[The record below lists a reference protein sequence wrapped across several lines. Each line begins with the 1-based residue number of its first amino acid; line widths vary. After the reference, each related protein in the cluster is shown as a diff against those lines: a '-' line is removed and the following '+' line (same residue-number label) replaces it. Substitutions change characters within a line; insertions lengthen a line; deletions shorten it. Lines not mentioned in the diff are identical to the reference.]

1 MKSPRIAFMFHSVH
15 PSGGNLWLQRLLL
28 HGPFPP
34 GDCIAILPGESP
46 LEADLAAAGIEVH
59 RAGIIERALSEAQDI
74 SRATLLRSKWDYY
87 RKVRA
92 LLDSTRPDIAYV
104 NCGVQVLPGIAAS
117 RVGLPIVW
125 HIKEGWG
132 AGAAF
137 RIKRRII
144 LRCANALLFD
154 SDAGWRLYA
163 PIPPGKRSVVVPN
176 GVDERLADLHER
188 RGDLR
193 ERLGWSPEQT
203 TVLFIGT
210 IVQRKGVHELLEVW
224 EELSAQ
230 FPLARLVLVGPQ
242 DPNEQHPR
250 LARIAESLPP
260 NTTYLGFRK
269 DAQELL
275 AASDLFVLPSYGEA
289 MPISISE
296 AMMIGCPVVAR
307 AVADVPFQIGGG
319 RGFLF
324 SGNGKGPLRD
334 ALRGALED
342 QRARGECVRRAREF
356 ALRNLTWTAHCD
368 LIRQVVV
375 ETCAKHRDGRAGG

>member
-1 MKSPRIAFMFHSVH
+1 MSSPPRVAFIFHSVH

-28 HGPFPP
+28 RGPFAPR
-34 GDCIAILPGESP
+34 DCVAILPGESP

-59 RAGIIERALSEAQDI
+59 RAEVIERALGEAHGL
-74 SRATLLRSKWDYY
+74 SRGELLRSKWRYF
-87 RKVRA
+87 RRVES
-92 LLDSTRPDIAYV
+92 LLSATRPDVVYV
-104 NCGVQVLPGIAAS
+104 NSGVQVLPGIAA
-117 RVGLPIVW
+117 RRAGLPVVW

-132 AGAAF
+132 SGVAF
-137 RIKRRII
+137 RIKRRVV
-144 LRCANALLFD
+144 LHFADALLFD

-163 PIPPGKRSVVVPN
+163 PIPPGKRAVVVPN
-176 GVDERLADLHER
+176 GVDEGLAH
-188 RGDLR
+188 LR
-193 ERLGWSPEQT
+193 ERREELRGRLGWAPEHDI
-203 TVLFIGT
+203 VLFVGT

-224 EELSAQ
+224 EELSGQ
-230 FPLARLVLVGPQ
+230 FPRARLVLVGPQ

-250 LARIAESLPP
+250 LLRIATSLPP
-260 NTTYLGFRK
+260 NATYLGFRK

-307 AVADVPFQIGGG
+307 AVADVPYQIGEG

-324 SGNGKGPLRD
+324 RGDGPGPLRD

-342 QRARGECVRRAREF
+342 KRAREACVLKAAEF

-368 LIRQVVV
+368 LIGRVVL
-375 ETCAKHRDGRAGG
+375 ETCQGRRR